1 MEFRNPFFSGPSRID
16 CEIDHPS
23 FGWIP
28 FTATPD
34 DTEPLGSEIYDAAVG
49 LNLAPYVAPQ
59 PDPNAGRAAMPPL
72 SRRQV
77 FIGLLKAGLITE
89 AEAMASGSAT
99 PAMVAKAILTL
110 PVAEQAP
117 ARITFAQFT
126 QASRLDPM
134 VALLGAAAG
143 MDAAAMDAFWTA
155 TAAV

>member
-1 MEFRNPFFSGPSRID
+1 M
-16 CEIDHPS
+16 
-23 FGWIP
+23 
-28 FTATPD
+28 
-34 DTEPLGSEIYDAAVG
+34 
-49 LNLAPYVAPQ
+49 
-59 PDPNAGRAAMPPL
+59 
-72 SRRQV
+72 